1 MNAWGSVQRAGK
13 EERNNIL
20 QKAITLFIAEIKGLK
35 LESSKIS
42 FMAVKE
48 KGSRDNERRDILH
61 TCFSLYVIIIVWTV
75 TRWFMGALPSSCRRT
90 PSTPFLP
97 TKSGSS

>member
-48 KGSRDNERRDILH
+48 KGSRDNER
-61 TCFSLYVIIIVWTV
+61 
-75 TRWFMGALPSSCRRT
+75 
-90 PSTPFLP
+90 
-97 TKSGSS
+97 